1 MGRAPAGTDRVNLF
15 QLRGILCGKGCYLA
29 HFLRSAFTYRWIAA
43 RYSARVSSAN
53 CIPASC
59 SIMASRR
66 SALYRRFS
74 PLAIP
79 PSLAISRRSSG
90 GSVLRGRRFSRLRS
104 LIFLCFLMT
113 YIYTLNSRLILGCRR
128 RRRAFCSAT
137 FAAALVV
144 PIRAAVPSTVQPQK

>member
-1 MGRAPAGTDRVNLF
+1 MDSPPLLFMGQTPTGTDRVNLF
-15 QLRGILCGKGCYLA
+15 QLREILRGKGYCLA
-29 HFLRSAFTYRWIAA
+29 RFLRSALTYRWIAA

-79 PSLAISRRSSG
+79 PSRAISRRSSG
-90 GSVLRGRRFSRLRS
+90 GIVLSGRRFSRLRS
-104 LIFLCFLMT
+104 LIFLCFLMA

-128 RRRAFCSAT
+128 AFKPAPQARASVFM
-137 FAAALVV
+137 
-144 PIRAAVPSTVQPQK
+144 P